1 MRKLQQRNSVS
12 QRRPK
17 PSQVRRRIPRQTPRQ
32 TGLTERE
39 RRFVECYMANGG
51 NASKAAADAGFSAS
65 GARVQGHRLLT
76 RANIMAAIDAL
87 RMGDPQVMTRADR
100 QAWWTKVVNG
110 EFKGEGAKFSDRTKA
125 SELLGRSQAD
135 FIEVRIAPIV
145 TDPHASVHSLTE
157 RLTTLVHTIKARRQ
171 LQTATTADGKGR
183 TGPRLVAARR

>member
-1 MRKLQQRNSVS
+1 MRKVQQRNRVARGRSKAA
-12 QRRPK
+12 QA
-17 PSQVRRRIPRQTPRQ
+17 RRRIPRQTPRQ
-32 TGLTERE
+32 TGLDERE
-39 RRFVECYMANGG
+39 RRFVECFMANGG
-51 NASKAAADAGFSAS
+51 NAAKAAIDAGYSVKAS
-65 GARVQGHRLLT
+65 RVQGHRLIT
-76 RANIMAAIDAL
+76 RANIQRAIDEL
-87 RMGDPQVMTRADR
+87 RDNDPQVMTRADR

-157 RLTTLVHTIKARRQ
+157 RLTTLVQTIKARRQ
-171 LQTATTADGKGR
+171 LQTATAGGKGR